1 MDDRR
6 CTIARLTAPSRR
18 SWAAGQLNSMRAPYV
33 VQISPKT
40 WDRRFGASERALTMA
55 TSPMAAV
62 LDRKPGW
69 PTGSGVLRW
78 TSTRLLRQH
87 TNQRADRT
95 RPSSDLSASASA
107 PLLPAI
113 PQGPASGPTLPNGE
127 AVIMPPK
134 TRGPS
139 GKQVLTRRESSEFI
153 LARRHGKPTGLRPR
167 VAPGKRQTKHTPHT
181 HARSHRCSHAS
192 SCRRSRSG

>member
-1 MDDRR
+1 
-6 CTIARLTAPSRR
+6 
-18 SWAAGQLNSMRAPYV
+18 
-33 VQISPKT
+33 
-40 WDRRFGASERALTMA
+40 MA
-55 TSPMAAV
+55 MSPMAAV

-87 TNQRADRT
+87 TNQRAEPSRA

-113 PQGPASGPTLPNGE
+113 PQGAASGPTLPNGE

-139 GKQVLTRRESSEFI
+139 GKQVLTRIELQEIKKRVTAMLSEFEATEAAEAVEALSGSTDDLNPGEKVQADEQLHEGAHFEVTRTLI
-153 LARRHGKPTGLRPR
+153 AATKRRLGSVLDK
-167 VAPGKRQTKHTPHT
+167 V
-181 HARSHRCSHAS
+181 RSPSP
-192 SCRRSRSG
+192 

>member
-1 MDDRR
+1 M
-6 CTIARLTAPSRR
+6 CSFHPRL
-18 SWAAGQLNSMRAPYV
+18 V
-33 VQISPKT
+33 E
-40 WDRRFGASERALTMA
+40 RRFIASCALSERSSRALAAAMA

-87 TNQRADRT
+87 TNQRAEPSRA

-113 PQGPASGPTLPNGE
+113 PQGAASGPTLPNGE

-139 GKQVLTRRESSEFI
+139 GKQVLTRIELQAI
-153 LARRHGKPTGLRPR
+153 K
-167 VAPGKRQTKHTPHT
+167 KRF
-181 HARSHRCSHAS
+181 
-192 SCRRSRSG
+192 